1 MGERY
6 AHEVGTKLAN
16 PWGLYDMHGNVYE
29 WCLDGFNSYSSEAQ
43 TDPSGPVTGA
53 YRVLRGGS
61 WDGASSGVRCSFR
74 FFDFPEVRDDIRGF
88 RLLMLADAPPGSGHS
103 LSGQVTESG
112 AGLAGA
118 TITVGGDTAAATTTD
133 SSGNYSLSGLAD
145 GSYIV
150 TPSKEDYIFSPDSI
164 VVTVSGENILDQEF
178 TATPSGPE
186 GGEAGDSLT
195 VTLPVGSVDMT
206 FAYIPAGTFTMGSPD
221 SEEGRGADEGPQHEV
236 TISQGFYL
244 GKYEVTQGQWEN
256 VMGTTPW
263 SGKSWVE
270 ENADHPAVYVSW
282 EDVQAFIQKLNDAA
296 GKELYR
302 LPTEAEWEYACR
314 AGTTTRWSFGDDES
328 DLGDY
333 AWYND
338 NAWDVG
344 ERYAHEVGT
353 KLANPWGLYDMHGN
367 VYEWCLDWYGSYSSE
382 AQTDPSGPE
391 SGSYRV
397 LRGGSW
403 KSASSLVRCT
413 YRDRGH
419 PEDRYFLIGFRC
431 ARAE

>member
-1 MGERY
+1 
-6 AHEVGTKLAN
+6 
-16 PWGLYDMHGNVYE
+16 YE

-221 SEEGRGADEGPQHEV
+221 SEEGRG
-236 TISQGFYL
+236 
-244 GKYEVTQGQWEN
+244 
-256 VMGTTPW
+256 
-263 SGKSWVE
+263 
-270 ENADHPAVYVSW
+270 
-282 EDVQAFIQKLNDAA
+282 
-296 GKELYR
+296 
-302 LPTEAEWEYACR
+302 
-314 AGTTTRWSFGDDES
+314 
-328 DLGDY
+328 
-333 AWYND
+333 
-338 NAWDVG
+338 
-344 ERYAHEVGT
+344 
-353 KLANPWGLYDMHGN
+353 
-367 VYEWCLDWYGSYSSE
+367 
-382 AQTDPSGPE
+382 
-391 SGSYRV
+391 
-397 LRGGSW
+397 
-403 KSASSLVRCT
+403 
-413 YRDRGH
+413 
-419 PEDRYFLIGFRC
+419 
-431 ARAE
+431 

>member
-1 MGERY
+1 MTSNLGMLTRR
-6 AHEVGTKLAN
+6 AF
-16 PWGLYDMHGNVYE
+16 LY
-29 WCLDGFNSYSSEAQ
+29 NS
-43 TDPSGPVTGA
+43 G
-53 YRVLRGGS
+53 VL
-61 WDGASSGVRCSFR
+61 GASVF
-74 FFDFPEVRDDIRGF
+74 
-88 RLLMLADAPPGSGHS
+88 LPGC
-103 LSGQVTESG
+103 
-112 AGLAGA
+112 
-118 TITVGGDTAAATTTD
+118 
-133 SSGNYSLSGLAD
+133 
-145 GSYIV
+145 
-150 TPSKEDYIFSPDSI
+150 KEDIF
-164 VVTVSGENILDQEF
+164 G
-178 TATPSGPE
+178 PS

-221 SEEGRGADEGPQHEV
+221 SEEGRWADEGPQHEV
-236 TISQGFYL
+236 TISKGFYL
-244 GKYEVTQGQWEN
+244 GKYEVTQGQWEA

-263 SGKSWVE
+263 SGKNYVE

-282 EDVQAFIQKLNDAA
+282 EDAQAFIQKLNDAA
-296 GKELYR
+296 GEELYR
-302 LPTEAEWEYACR
+302 LSTEAEWEYACR

-328 DLGDY
+328 DVGDY
-333 AWYND
+333 AWYED

-403 KSASSLVRCT
+403 KSTSSLVRCT